1 MKRTNLCIFCASGDL
16 IPDMYKAEA
25 RRLGKLCAE
34 WHIDIINGAGSIGL
48 MGAVSDSCLSG
59 GGRVTGV
66 IPQFMVNRDWHHKGL
81 TQLLITKDMAS
92 RKDTMRR
99 MSDGIIALAG
109 GCGTMEEL
117 METITAK
124 QLGLYTH
131 PIVALNTAGF
141 YDPVRQ
147 WLERSVREGFMRQ
160 EHASLIS
167 FADTVEEALDLYEQL
182 PEVTEPV
189 EKRTR

>member
-34 WHIDIINGAGSIGL
+34 RHIDIINGAGSIGL

-99 MSDGIIALAG
+99 MSDGIIALPG

-117 METITAK
+117 METITAE

>member
-1 MKRTNLCIFCASGDL
+1 MKRTKLCIFCASGDL
-16 IPDMYKAEA
+16 IPDVYKAEA
-25 RRLGKLCAE
+25 RRLGQLCAE
-34 WHIDIINGAGSIGL
+34 RHIDIINGAGSIGL

-99 MSDGIIALAG
+99 MSDGIIALPG

-160 EHASLIS
+160 EHAGLIS

>member
-34 WHIDIINGAGSIGL
+34 RHIDIINGAGSIGL

-99 MSDGIIALAG
+99 MSDGIIALPG

>member
-34 WHIDIINGAGSIGL
+34 RHIDIINGAGSIGL

-99 MSDGIIALAG
+99 RSDGIIALPG